1 VSRINAT
8 RGRRDCVCK
17 RAACVQA
24 VTADTIRQCQVR
36 ACHLGIALAVFGVV
50 IRFRALRLAALFTA
64 TAWCFAGVQA
74 KPAIS
79 TQKQLTREAR
89 LETIRRA
96 QVWMPTEIASMDLR
110 AGPKNREEFAAAETV
125 ACDFVEHSRGNGATP
140 KFWCAITPEDVVKVR
155 YREHN
160 GHVYAQVA
168 ATRLLW
174 ALGFGA
180 DRAYPVKVICRDCPL
195 DPWESL
201 RKESG
206 QPPAILF
213 DPATIDRNM
222 AGKTLETKPDQGW
235 AWKELDSVDE
245 AAGGAPL
252 AQRDALKLLA
262 VFVQHTDTKPSN
274 QRLLCLDKQS
284 GLATPENGACTH
296 PFMMIPDLGTTFG
309 HANTFN
315 RDAPGS
321 VNFQNW
327 SQTPIWKRQEKG
339 NGNCIGNLPGS
350 VTGTLDNP
358 RISEAGRKFLAD
370 LLVQLSDTQLR
381 DLFDVARF
389 TRRDPKASIED
400 WVQAFKHKRDEIV
413 NRTCSS

>member
-1 VSRINAT
+1 M
-8 RGRRDCVCK
+8 
-17 RAACVQA
+17 
-24 VTADTIRQCQVR
+24 
-36 ACHLGIALAVFGVV
+36 
-50 IRFRALRLAALFTA
+50 IRFSALRLVAMMTVGV
-64 TAWCFAGVQA
+64 WCLAGVQTAAISQKPAA
-74 KPAIS
+74 KPHETATS

-89 LETIRRA
+89 LEAIRRA
-96 QVWMPTEIASMDLR
+96 QVWMPTQIASMDLR
-110 AGPKNREEFAAAETV
+110 AGPQDPEGFEAGETV
-125 ACDFVEHSRGNGATP
+125 VCDFVKHSRGNGATP
-140 KFWCAITPEDVVKVR
+140 KFWCAMTPGDVAKVR

-180 DRAYPVKVICRDCPL
+180 DRAYPVRVICRDCPP
-195 DPWESL
+195 DPWASL
-201 RKESG
+201 HKEPG
-206 QPPAILF
+206 LPPAILF
-213 DPATIDRNM
+213 DPATIDRKM
-222 AGKTLETKPDQGW
+222 PGKTLETKPDQGW

-252 AQRDALKLLA
+252 AHRDALKLLA
-262 VFVQHTDTKPSN
+262 VFIQHTDTKSSN
-274 QRLLCLDKQS
+274 QTLMCLDKQF
-284 GLATPENGACTH
+284 GKPDEGQCTR

-327 SQTPIWKRQEKG
+327 SQTPIWRDKEKG
-339 NGNCIGNLPGS
+339 NGHCFGNLPGS
-350 VTGTLDNP
+350 VTGTLDSP
-358 RISEAGRKFLAD
+358 SISEAGRKFLAD
-370 LLVQLSDTQLR
+370 LLVQLSDTQLH